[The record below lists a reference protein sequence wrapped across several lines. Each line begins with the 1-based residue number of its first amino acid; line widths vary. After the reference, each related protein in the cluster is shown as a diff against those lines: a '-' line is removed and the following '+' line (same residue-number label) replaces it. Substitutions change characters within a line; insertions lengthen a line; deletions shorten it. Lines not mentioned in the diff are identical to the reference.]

1 MIHKRK
7 AAPGWHREAALK
19 TSCECHFSPF
29 LSRLKACFYR
39 LAALLNAAG
48 VAL

>member
-19 TSCECHFSPF
+19 ASCGRQFNPS
-29 LSRLKACFYR
+29 LSRLKTCLYR
-39 LAALLNAAG
+39 LAALLMALG
-48 VAL
+48 VAP